1 MADFFR
7 KYWFVSLLSVLFI
20 GVLIY
25 FVSDMNKDNVK
36 SKSVNGQYIVASTTL
51 GDVTSD
57 DVFKQTKSSES
68 SVLFSMFRNAVT
80 DQSIEMD
87 DEIKTTAE
95 KMQKNFES
103 AMKSDATGKTTASIE
118 SQLASFGFAGDSAL
132 ADYCKIA
139 SKIQVLDGQFIK
151 DHIAELASYVPENAR
166 TVSVITMNVENAD
179 ELTDEQKQKQA
190 DIQSALDAGTAFGE
204 VAAQYSEAEDAAD
217 TNGYLGYIDANS
229 TNLDSSVL
237 TAVTALNKGESTDW
251 ISVAN
256 GNGYTLYKVYVEE
269 TDPTAILNS
278 EDTETV
284 TTLVNNIISS
294 ANGLETL
301 VILNASQGLE
311 ISYANDDI
319 KQKVEDYMD
328 SQIEN
333 LDDKLKAIAND
344 IRGIPNTETSTE
356 ENSSET
362 TETTT
367 ETTTEQEGE

>member
-1 MADFFR
+1 
-7 KYWFVSLLSVLFI
+7 
-20 GVLIY
+20 
-25 FVSDMNKDNVK
+25 
-36 SKSVNGQYIVASTTL
+36 
-51 GDVTSD
+51 
-57 DVFKQTKSSES
+57 
-68 SVLFSMFRNAVT
+68 
-80 DQSIEMD
+80 
-87 DEIKTTAE
+87 
-95 KMQKNFES
+95 MQKNFES